1 MVRFHIPIRLPSL
14 ANERLHW
21 RRMSFLKKQ
30 QRGATLC
37 CMVGLR
43 LPPLPLVVTITRIGP
58 RKLDDDNLAASC
70 KYVRDQIA
78 AVVGEDDGSPQY
90 TWRYAQRVGRNE
102 RYGVDV
108 EIVTRGS
115 V

>member
-1 MVRFHIPIRLPSL
+1 MKFHIPTKLPSL

-21 RRMSFLKKQ
+21 RRMDHLKRL
-30 QRGATLC
+30 QRRATLC
-37 CMVGLR
+37 CMVGLH

-58 RKLDDDNLAASC
+58 RKLDDDNLASAC

-78 AVVGEDDGSPQY
+78 EVVGEDDGSPLY
-90 TWRYAQRVGRNE
+90 TWRYVQRVGRSE